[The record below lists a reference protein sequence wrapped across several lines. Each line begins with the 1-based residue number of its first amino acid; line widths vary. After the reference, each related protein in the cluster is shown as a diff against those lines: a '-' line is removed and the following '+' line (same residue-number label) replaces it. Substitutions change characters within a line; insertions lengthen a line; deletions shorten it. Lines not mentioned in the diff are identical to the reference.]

1 MVGVL
6 GLGGDF
12 IIESRERVEKLL
24 LLLKSV
30 TIWSNFDDKLVWEVT
45 RKGNFL
51 VKYYYKKLCLVA
63 ATSLLLGLKG
73 AVQG

>member
-51 VKYYYKKLCLVA
+51 VKSYYKLCLVA
-63 ATSLLLGLKG
+63 ATSLPLGLKG